1 MIKRPFPSLFVD
13 HSDEIELHSF
23 PLRGEP
29 RFQGSRRLGAGGG
42 ALTEAGWGWGRSLNS
57 MRSDRRLG
65 DLGSGRAQRK
75 QGHCG
80 DTASPTEQGLAHV
93 SGLS

>member
-23 PLRGEP
+23 RLRGE
-29 RFQGSRRLGAGGG
+29 RVFRVAKGLEQRG
-42 ALTEAGWGWGRSLNS
+42 ALTDGGEERNLNS

-65 DLGSGRAQRK
+65 DLGSGWTQR
-75 QGHCG
+75 
-80 DTASPTEQGLAHV
+80 E
-93 SGLS
+93 